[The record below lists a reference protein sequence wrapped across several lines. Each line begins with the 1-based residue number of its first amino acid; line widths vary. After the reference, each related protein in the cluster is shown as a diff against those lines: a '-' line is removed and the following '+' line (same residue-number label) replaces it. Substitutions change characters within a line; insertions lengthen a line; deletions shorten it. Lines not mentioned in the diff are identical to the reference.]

1 MSTGPIPMLRILTNN
16 ANPIYTLCIPGR
28 KGVIGMTP
36 CPGIRLESAR
46 RGNVQKNL
54 RRDLAACQQ
63 WGASGIVT
71 FNETDEPH
79 GLGVGDLGDQV
90 LSGGMWWRQMPISDM
105 DIPEDSFEDNWAVE
119 SKQIIT
125 SLVAGERVV
134 LHCLAGLG
142 RTGMMAARLLVDMG
156 MAPALAVA
164 EVRKVR
170 PRAIQTDDQEK
181 YIYEHSSRGSR
192 WTGDQTGKGPYA
204 TTPRGSIRGL
214 VT

>member
-1 MSTGPIPMLRILTNN
+1 MLGIVTNN
-16 ANPIYTLCIPGR
+16 ANPIYTLNIPGR

-36 CPGIRLESAR
+36 CPGIRLESSR

-54 RRDLAACQQ
+54 RRDLSACQQ

-71 FNETDEPH
+71 FNETEELH
-79 GLGVGDLGDQV
+79 GLGVGDLGDHV
-90 LSGGMWWRQMPISDM
+90 LNGGMWWRQMPITDM
-105 DIPEDSFEDNWAVE
+105 EVPEGGFEDNWAIE
-119 SKQIIT
+119 GKQIIA

-142 RTGMMAARLLVDMG
+142 RTGMMAARLLVDLG

-170 PRAIQTDDQEK
+170 PRAIQTEEQEK
-181 YIYEHSSRGSR
+181 YVYQHSGKSKR
-192 WTGDQTGKGPYA
+192 WTAGQSDQGMYA
-204 TTPRGSIRGL
+204 TAPRGPIRGFG
-214 VT
+214 T

>member
-1 MSTGPIPMLRILTNN
+1 MLGIVTNN
-16 ANPIYTLCIPGR
+16 ANSIYTLNIPGR

-36 CPGIRLESAR
+36 CPGIRLESSR

-54 RRDLAACQQ
+54 RRDLNACQQ

-71 FNETDEPH
+71 FNETEELH
-79 GLGVGDLGDQV
+79 GLGVGDLGDHV
-90 LSGGMWWRQMPISDM
+90 LNAGMWWRQMPITDM
-105 DIPEDSFEDNWAVE
+105 EVPEGGFEDNWAIE
-119 SKQIIT
+119 GKQIIA

-142 RTGMMAARLLVDMG
+142 RTGMMAARLLVDLG

-170 PRAIQTDDQEK
+170 PRAIQTEEQEK
-181 YIYEHSSRGSR
+181 YVYQHSGKSKR
-192 WTGDQTGKGPYA
+192 WTAGQSDQGMYA
-204 TTPRGSIRGL
+204 TAPRGPIRGFG
-214 VT
+214 T

>member
-1 MSTGPIPMLRILTNN
+1 MLGIVSNN
-16 ANPIYTLCIPGR
+16 ANSIYTLRIPGR

-36 CPGIRLESAR
+36 CPGIRIESPR

-71 FNETDEPH
+71 LNEPDELQSL
-79 GLGVGDLGDQV
+79 GLGGLGHQV
-90 LSGGMWWRQMPISDM
+90 MDSGFWWRHLSIADM
-105 DIPEDSFEDNWAVE
+105 DVPDDSFEDIWAVE
-119 SKQIIT
+119 GKQIVA
-125 SLVAGERVV
+125 SLVAGERVI

-156 MAPALAVA
+156 MSPELAVA

-170 PRAIQTDDQEK
+170 PRAIQTDEQEK
-181 YIYEHSSRGSR
+181 YVHRFGRKPRRPALQPNGS
-192 WTGDQTGKGPYA
+192 YA
-204 TTPRGSIRGL
+204 TVPRGPIKGFG
-214 VT
+214 T